1 MESFYGPWNVRLNHV
16 DPYFRQRFI
25 ISGSDQ
31 ADGRYE
37 VSSGGVVNLEV
48 TGSAWFVSL
57 ETEPFP
63 PIAGQAWLERT
74 IQRATR
80 FEPYAGADE
89 HDGGDHTN
97 VGANHDLL
105 SWPVRMDLLRSDS
118 RLQEQCWPNVGEGR
132 LLRVVVEWKST
143 C

>member
-57 ETEPFP
+57 ETERPRRQSHLAEP
-63 PIAGQAWLERT
+63 TQSTSQRNLEPL
-74 IQRATR
+74 QSGGGSLSAT
-80 FEPYAGADE
+80 PAD
-89 HDGGDHTN
+89 H
-97 VGANHDLL
+97 
-105 SWPVRMDLLRSDS
+105 P
-118 RLQEQCWPNVGEGR
+118 
-132 LLRVVVEWKST
+132 
-143 C
+143 